1 MYENQTVGK
10 SFMKRMQLI
19 CVGYAGSVAA
29 NFNILA
35 SHMGEDISVSVV
47 EYSGRGSR
55 SREAPYADNDE
66 LVADVAEQIRII
78 RNWELPYAILGYSM
92 GAQVVYELFAWE
104 LLPEMPVCTFLAA
117 HEPPDVDCFGK
128 SINMDD
134 DAAFLEHVKKY
145 GGLDERLL
153 QDARFAS
160 IFVSRM
166 KQDFRL
172 LKDYRFNG
180 SYHEISSDVVM
191 LYCENDTPYEVIKG
205 WQRFS
210 KKEIRFHQ
218 MGQSHFFFKTDTEEF
233 CEVLL
238 AEMRK
243 CM

>member
-1 MYENQTVGK
+1 
-10 SFMKRMQLI
+10 MKKIQLI

-29 NFNILA
+29 NFNLLA

-47 EYSGRGSR
+47 EYRGRGSR
-55 SREAPYADNDE
+55 SKEAPYIDNDDI
-66 LVADVAEQIRII
+66 VADVAQQVELLRSK
-78 RNWELPYAILGYSM
+78 ELPYAILGYSM
-92 GAQVVYELFAWE
+92 GAQVVYEMFAQE
-104 LLPEMPVCTFLAA
+104 LLTEMPVCTFLAA

-134 DAAFLEHVKKY
+134 DVAFLEHVKKY

-172 LKDYRFNG
+172 LKDYRFSGEYYKIPSN
-180 SYHEISSDVVM
+180 VAM

-205 WQRFS
+205 WQRFAEQ
-210 KKEIRFHQ
+210 KIKFHQ
-218 MGQSHFFFKTDTEEF
+218 MGHSHFFFRTHTEEF
-233 CEVLL
+233 GEIVTTQI
-238 AEMRK
+238 RK
-243 CM
+243 SMCGKYSV